1 MAKRLSKALRGK
13 RRWIGVQISANVHS
27 RSETKSLIER
37 ISNDLQLSAN
47 PKLMD
52 FEQNVLSNGCGTG
65 IIQVNLTDY
74 MKFRTHIST
83 VESLN
88 IVGMSSI
95 TSSGKIRLVRERLS
109 ELE

>member
-83 VESLN
+83 VESLDK
-88 IVGMSSI
+88 IGISSI